1 MILPFISSLG
11 KETTET
17 VAPPPTAV
25 KQKEDEDNNAPAVVA
40 PPPQYKVSG
49 LPSTAVQP
57 EKRKIVL
64 EDDADENAPAPVAPV
79 AAAPVVA
86 AAPKASPANGEKVLS
101 PFPGLI
107 KNLLVADGAT
117 VKKDQP
123 ILVLEAMKMDN
134 DIVAPC
140 DGVVHFQ
147 VVKGANV
154 ESDAVLA
161 VIA

>member
-1 MILPFISSLG
+1 MRNFVITVNG
-11 KETTET
+11 KSYQVGVEE
-17 VAPPPTAV
+17 VGATA
-25 KQKEDEDNNAPAVVA
+25 A
-40 PPPQYKVSG
+40 
-49 LPSTAVQP
+49 T
-57 EKRKIVL
+57 
-64 EDDADENAPAPVAPV
+64 
-79 AAAPVVA
+79 PVVA
-86 AAPKASPANGEKVLS
+86 AAPVAAPVAVAAAPKAAPANGEKVKA

-107 KNLLVADGAT
+107 KNLLVAEGTA

-140 DGVVHFQ
+140 DGVVSFQ

-161 VIA
+161 VIG

>member
-1 MILPFISSLG
+1 MRNFVITVNG
-11 KETTET
+11 KTYQVGVEE
-17 VAPPPTAV
+17 VGATA
-25 KQKEDEDNNAPAVVA
+25 
-40 PPPQYKVSG
+40 S
-49 LPSTAVQP
+49 
-57 EKRKIVL
+57 
-64 EDDADENAPAPVAPV
+64 APVAAPIV
-79 AAAPVVA
+79 AAAPVAAPVAVPAVATAPA
-86 AAPKASPANGEKVLS
+86 AAPVAAKPVAVAGQKVES

-107 KNLLVADGAT
+107 KNLLVAEGAT

-147 VVKGANV
+147 VIKGANV

-161 VIA
+161 VIG